1 MLALGERCGLKT
13 VSASTSVPLPLVQIM
28 EFSSG
33 DSELLIVVNL
43 DSHRGFELAL
53 LSDMTPKI
61 LSTGSIKL
69 YSLS

>member
-13 VSASTSVPLPLVQIM
+13 MSASTSVPLPQVQIM
-28 EFSSG
+28 EFSPG
-33 DSELLIVVNL
+33 DSELLILIPN
-43 DSHRGFELAL
+43 RGYELAL